1 MGKVVKG
8 SRQSAER
15 YALAVPDV
23 HLPEPDP
30 IRSGVPTDDYGFA
43 TFSTDDDTYGT
54 AAAATTTYAPAP
66 PAVDVEAI
74 TRQAQAVIDE
84 ATTNAE
90 ALLNDAH
97 ERARVMIADA
107 ATRADSIAEDARAK
121 AHDEGR
127 IAGTQAADRD
137 MSEML
142 ASMRNLVDMARI
154 ERHKIIES
162 AEPELVRLALGIA
175 ERVVHSQIALDR
187 GVVVE
192 MAKAAIERLVD
203 RESITVRVNPA
214 DIERMR
220 EHREDMLAMG
230 DVKNVRIIEDQRVD
244 RGGVMVETD
253 AGSVDAKI
261 STQLAEA
268 RKVLHIEDDVI
279 LQPVQEDE
287 GRTLS
292 AVRAS

>member
-8 SRQSAER
+8 SSQSAER
-15 YALAVPDV
+15 YALTVPDV
-23 HLPEPDP
+23 HLPPPDP
-30 IRSGVPTDDYGFA
+30 VRASGVPTDDYGFA
-43 TFSTDDDTYGT
+43 TFSPDDDTYGT
-54 AAAATTTYAPAP
+54 ASYAPAP
-66 PAVDVEAI
+66 PVVDVEAI

-84 ATTNAE
+84 ATGNAE

-97 ERARVMIADA
+97 ERARVMISDA

-127 IAGTQAADRD
+127 VAGTQAADRD

-261 STQLAEA
+261 STQIAEA

-279 LQPVQEDE
+279 LQPAQEDE

>member
-8 SRQSAER
+8 SHASEKR
-15 YALAVPDV
+15 YALSVPDMV
-23 HLPEPDP
+23 APTPSP
-30 IRSGVPTDDYGFA
+30 IAVGFTDDYGFA
-43 TFSTDDDTYGT
+43 AFSADDGVRAQ
-54 AAAATTTYAPAP
+54 AAPQP
-66 PAVDVEAI
+66 VPSLPSIDVEAI
-74 TRQAQAVIDE
+74 ERQAQSVIDE
-84 ATTNAE
+84 ATASAE

-107 ATRADSIAEDARAK
+107 ATRADSIAEDARKK
-121 AHDEGR
+121 AHDEGHT
-127 IAGTQAADRD
+127 AGTQAADRE

-142 ASMRNLVDMARI
+142 ASMRNLVDMARL
-154 ERHKIIES
+154 ERHKIIEA

-175 ERVVHSQIALDR
+175 ERVIHSQIALDR

-244 RGGVMVETD
+244 RGGVLVETD

-261 STQLAEA
+261 STQLGEA

-279 LQPVQEDE
+279 LQPAEDE
-287 GRTLS
+287 SRTLS

>member
-8 SRQSAER
+8 SSQSDER
-15 YALAVPDV
+15 YSLTVPEMRA
-23 HLPEPDP
+23 PQADP
-30 IRSGVPTDDYGFA
+30 KPASDAYTDDYGFA
-43 TFSTDDDTYGT
+43 SFAPEDDTHGT
-54 AAAATTTYAPAP
+54 ASGPSSAPEP
-66 PAVDVEAI
+66 SVDVEAI
-74 TRQAQAVIDE
+74 ALQAQAVIDD

-107 ATRADSIAEDARAK
+107 ATRADTIAEDARKK

-127 IAGTQAADRD
+127 AAGTLAADTE

-162 AEPELVRLALGIA
+162 AEPELVRLSLGIA
-175 ERVVHSQIALDR
+175 ERIVHSQIALDR

-261 STQLAEA
+261 STQIAEA

-279 LQPVQEDE
+279 LQPAEDE
-287 GRTLS
+287 SRTLKT
-292 AVRAS
+292 ARAS